1 MGALTLMPICV
12 TSSSIGTHMM
22 MSADAVGES
31 HQEVVHTSP
40 TIIRCLMPLQDG
52 SDLLG
57 SIAHIGV
64 KRNPEVV
71 SLSGQ
76 PEMCGRRSKGA
87 LLFILI
93 LIGQ

>member
-1 MGALTLMPICV
+1 
-12 TSSSIGTHMM
+12 
-22 MSADAVGES
+22 
-31 HQEVVHTSP
+31 
-40 TIIRCLMPLQDG
+40 MPLQDG

-71 SLSGQ
+71 SLSRQ